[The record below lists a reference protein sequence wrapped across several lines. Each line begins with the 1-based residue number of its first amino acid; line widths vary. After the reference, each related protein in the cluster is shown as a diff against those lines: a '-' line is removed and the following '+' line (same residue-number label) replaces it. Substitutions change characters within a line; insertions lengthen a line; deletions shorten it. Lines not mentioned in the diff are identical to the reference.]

1 MMETRR
7 ILLLS
12 LILLPPLL
20 GLFRDTGSVGIA
32 VVGLSV
38 EDVGAMFGCFVGD
51 IVVGLGVLVLTGASV
66 GKPVGAIVVAVVEG
80 LDG

>member
-12 LILLPPLL
+12 LLLLPPLL

-38 EDVGAMFGCFVGD
+38 EDVGA
-51 IVVGLGVLVLTGASV
+51 IVGLGVSVLTGVSV